1 MRRYRSLLTH
11 YLIELKD
18 RMFMKGDKSLSFVEN
33 INKNL
38 NGKYS
43 QKLCVH
49 AIQPAKHTFITA
61 SKEQLQK

>member
-1 MRRYRSLLTH
+1 MRRYHSLLTH

-33 INKNL
+33 MNKNL
-38 NGKYS
+38 SGKYS

-49 AIQPAKHTFITA
+49 AIQSAKEAFITA

>member
-1 MRRYRSLLTH
+1 
-11 YLIELKD
+11 
-18 RMFMKGDKSLSFVEN
+18 MFMKGDKSLSFVEN

-38 NGKYS
+38 SGKYS

-49 AIQPAKHTFITA
+49 AIQPAKDTFITA

>member
-1 MRRYRSLLTH
+1 MRRYHSLLTH

-38 NGKYS
+38 SGKYS

-49 AIQPAKHTFITA
+49 AIQLAKDTFITA